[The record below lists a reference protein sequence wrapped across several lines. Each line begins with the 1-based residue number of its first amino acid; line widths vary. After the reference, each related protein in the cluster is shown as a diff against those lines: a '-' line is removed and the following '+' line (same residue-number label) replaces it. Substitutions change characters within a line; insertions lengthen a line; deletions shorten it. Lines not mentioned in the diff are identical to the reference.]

1 MNEHVYPV
9 PAQSHNLQDLLDPF
23 LKQEVTEKGLTPDQ
37 QFTIV
42 LFGEDASEHR
52 DEVVDVIESTGPVAR
67 KSRDISQL
75 SVISIDERRLNTFT
89 TSLLY
94 ALLETDKDQPL
105 PNTLRGDYIAD
116 EDERKIDYYLPRL
129 IENIQ
134 TALKEQSER
143 FEENLASLFPVDA
156 DSQKAREM
164 NKRLDKDVVTETT
177 IIDFLLLAAASTED
191 ENGVRS
197 LLRYIREEKID
208 DGDMLSGGSSGIA
221 GYSRIIEISYLLT
234 KNQFNSEFRTARD
247 LYEDGATS
255 SLLNLL
261 NETEQITHGPALES
275 EEAQEDSGSETP
287 LESFYGIEQRIEP
300 LITSQFQGNA
310 TTIAKRL
317 LREIN
322 GTRLIQNNSDLV
334 LEHYQSQ
341 KADLE
346 SEISQLRAELTSLEG
361 QGDAFD
367 NTKIIVDSGQ
377 VDPYEEIVKLVDKTN
392 SVILRFI
399 FGFDR
404 SSRTSAFTTLETRLR
419 EHREDIAS
427 YRTQLDEL
435 LADIRALETRCEQEV
450 TQLERGY
457 ERLKEASVEVTP
469 PDKGKVIT
477 NLESAWEEELAQLK
491 HDLPVVDFTDE
502 DEPIEERLNN
512 WENEINSCR
521 NRLDDFTTPVDQLNE
536 TIDKLEQIDQK
547 RDNVRETLSDI
558 DDLMVEQ

>member
-9 PAQSHNLQDLLDPF
+9 PAQSRNLEDLLDPF
-23 LKQEVTEKGLTPDQ
+23 LKEKVTQKGLTPDQ

-42 LFGEDASEHR
+42 LFGEDASVHR
-52 DEVVDVIESTGPVAR
+52 DEAIEIIKSTGPVAR
-67 KSRDISQL
+67 KSLDINQL
-75 SVISIDERRLNTFT
+75 IVTSIDERRLNTFT

-94 ALLETDKDQPL
+94 ALLETDHDQPL

-134 TALKEQSER
+134 TAIQEQSEL
-143 FEENLASLFPVDA
+143 FEENLASLFPVDP

-164 NKRLDKDVVTETT
+164 NQRLDKDVVTETT

-208 DGDMLSGGSSGIA
+208 DGDMLSGGSSGVA
-221 GYSRIIEISYLLT
+221 GYSRIIGISYLLT
-234 KNQFNSEFRTARD
+234 KNRFNSEFRTARD
-247 LYEDGATS
+247 LYEDGATP

-261 NETEQITHGPALES
+261 NETEEVTVGPAPES
-275 EEAQEDSGSETP
+275 EETEGDNGSETP

-322 GTRLIQNNSDLV
+322 GTRLIQNNSDIV

-367 NTKIIVDSGQ
+367 DTKIIVDSGQ
-377 VDPYEEIVKLVDKTN
+377 VDPYEKIVKLVDETN

-419 EHREDIAS
+419 EHRKDIAG

-450 TQLERGY
+450 TQLTKGY
-457 ERLKEASVEVTP
+457 ERLKTASVEVKP
-469 PDKGKVIT
+469 PDQGEMIT

-502 DEPIEERLNN
+502 DEPIEERLDK
-512 WENEINSCR
+512 WASEIDNCR
-521 NRLDDFTTPVDQLNE
+521 NRLDDFTTPIDQLSE
-536 TIDKLEQIDQK
+536 TINKLEQIDEK
-547 RDNVRETLSDI
+547 RDNVRETLSEI

>member
-9 PAQSHNLQDLLDPF
+9 PAESHNLGDLLDPF
-23 LKQEVTEKGLTPDQ
+23 LKEKVTQEGLTPDQ

-52 DEVVDVIESTGPVAR
+52 DEVVDIIESTGPVAR
-67 KSRDISQL
+67 KSLDINQL

-94 ALLETDKDQPL
+94 ALLETDEDQPL
-105 PNTLRGDYIAD
+105 PDTLRGDYIAD

-129 IENIQ
+129 IENIE
-134 TALKEQSER
+134 TALHDQGER
-143 FEENLASLFPVDA
+143 FEEHLASMFPVDL

-164 NKRLDKDVVTETT
+164 NQRLDKDVVTETT

-197 LLRYIREEKID
+197 LLRFIREEKID
-208 DGDMLSGGSSGIA
+208 DGDMLSGGSSGVS

-247 LYEDGATS
+247 FYEDGATS

-261 NETEQITHGPALES
+261 NETEEITVGPATES
-275 EEAQEDSGSETP
+275 EEGQRDDRSETP

-334 LEHYQSQ
+334 REHYQSQ

-346 SEISQLRAELTSLEG
+346 SEIDQLRAELTSLEG
-361 QGDAFD
+361 QGDKFD
-367 NTKIIVDSGQ
+367 DTKIIVDSGE
-377 VDPYEEIVKLVDKTN
+377 VDPYEEVINRVDNTN

-404 SSRTSAFTTLETRLR
+404 SNRTSAFTTLEKRLA
-419 EHREDIAS
+419 EHREDLAS

-435 LADIRALETRCEQEV
+435 LEDIRALETRCEQEV
-450 TQLERGY
+450 RQLERGY
-457 ERLKEASVEVTP
+457 ERLKAASVEMNP
-469 PDKGKVIT
+469 PDREQMIT

-502 DEPIEERLNN
+502 DEPTEEILEK
-512 WENEINSCR
+512 WEGEIDDSR
-521 NRLDDFTTPVDQLNE
+521 KKLDEFTSPIDQLNE
-536 TIDKLEQIDQK
+536 TIDKLEQIDTK
-547 RDNVRETLSDI
+547 RDDVRETLSEI
-558 DDLMVEQ
+558 DDLMVVQ